1 MDPVPRTAMRRFAL
15 PAALIATA
23 AASVLAPPAD
33 AQTKRRAAVP
43 AANEIKVT
51 GRSFLDAGVMV
62 KPGTTGS
69 LNYIYVGQGLAQPVY
84 QNLAPLF
91 GSTTLPGRF
100 DLPNCCNSVVD
111 IPAGPF
117 LRP

>member
-23 AASVLAPPAD
+23 VAMLLAPPAD
-33 AQTKRRAAVP
+33 AQTKRRAAAP
-43 AANEIKVT
+43 SEITVT
-51 GRSFLDAGVMV
+51 GRSFLDAGVVV

-69 LNYIYVGQGLAQPVY
+69 LNYIYVGQGLAQPVF

-100 DLPNCCNSVVD
+100 ELPNCCGSVID

-117 LRP
+117 ISP

>member
-1 MDPVPRTAMRRFAL
+1 MRRFAL
-15 PAALIATA
+15 PAALLA
-23 AASVLAPPAD
+23 AALATLSAPPVE
-33 AQTKRRAAVP
+33 AQTKRRAGVP
-43 AANEIKVT
+43 AGNEITVT
-51 GRSFLDAGVMV
+51 GRSYLDPGVIV

>member
-1 MDPVPRTAMRRFAL
+1 MDKVPRTAMRRFAI

-23 AASVLAPPAD
+23 VATLMAPPAE

-43 AANEIKVT
+43 AGNEITVT
-51 GRSFLDAGVMV
+51 GRSYLDAGVV
-62 KPGTTGS
+62 VRPGTTGS

-100 DLPNCCNSVVD
+100 DLPNCCGSVID
-111 IPAGPF
+111 IPGGPF
-117 LRP
+117 ISP